1 MSTRPISPITAFAL
15 LLATSLSGLRAQ
27 APAAQPVAPAPAQ
40 TAPAAQSVAPA
51 QTGPV
56 APMPVQTGP
65 APAQTDPA
73 KLADKP
79 AASDAAAKSGD
90 EAAKIIAAKAKDSS
104 GKDSV
109 SVDFRDQ
116 DIRDILS
123 NVADLFEINLV
134 MPETLQGKQ
143 TIKLRDVT
151 WRQIFSNVLAP
162 VNYTFVEDG
171 NIIKI
176 VSNESLTLEPAT
188 TEVFLINYARAADIL
203 PTITTLVDAAV
214 GGKIVVDT
222 RSNSIIITER
232 PSRLT
237 RIRPIIEQL
246 DRATDQVMIETKF
259 VEVGSSD
266 VKNIGVNWSSLANYQ
281 IKAGGLNSTVDRSRT
296 QTTTDGN
303 NANRG
308 NNLTTTNGTTAIT
321 TNGITATTTNAVTG
335 TQSTGSNNTSS
346 VTSTNGTPT
355 ATSTTG
361 NNGALTNTTN
371 TGTTNGTTLGT
382 TNDSNNAS
390 TNAVSDV
397 FNTLS
402 SLANGGATNRALSA
416 VFSASDFSLVLSALQ
431 TQTSSKIVSNPTIVT
446 LNNTEATINVGRE
459 TPIPKYA
466 YNQQTGSFEV
476 NGFDYKPIGI
486 ILKVTPQVNARG
498 FIKLTVEPE
507 VSQSTSN
514 ATFNGANI
522 PVVDTRKAKT
532 QVSLKDGFTMGI
544 GGLIT
549 TQTSNVGNRVPVLGS
564 IPLLGRLFRSDDKN
578 VQQTNLII
586 FITAKT
592 ISAEGGATEQ
602 IFESGRVRELGMT
615 REDLPGHR
623 DGSTPF
629 LPSPKPGESKP
640 GEKAPAKKSSFRSS
654 DTEEKK

>member
-1 MSTRPISPITAFAL
+1 MPV
-15 LLATSLSGLRAQ
+15 Q
-27 APAAQPVAPAPAQ
+27 AGPAAAPAPAQ
-40 TAPAAQSVAPA
+40 T
-51 QTGPV
+51 
-56 APMPVQTGP
+56 GP
-65 APAQTDPA
+65 AEAA

-79 AASDAAAKSGD
+79 AA
-90 EAAKIIAAKAKDSS
+90 EAALRPGEEAPKSVATKAKDAA

-162 VNYTFVEDG
+162 VNYTFIEDG

-176 VSNESLTLEPAT
+176 VSNESLTLEPVS
-188 TEVFLINYARAADIL
+188 TEVFLINYAKAADIL
-203 PTITTLVDAAV
+203 PTITSLVEAAA
-214 GGKIVVDT
+214 GGRIVVDV
-222 RSNSIIITER
+222 RSNSLVITER
-232 PSRLT
+232 PT
-237 RIRPIIEQL
+237 RMQRIKPIIEQL

-281 IKAGGLNSTVDRSRT
+281 VKAGGLSGSFDRSRN
-296 QTTTDGN
+296 QTASDGTNGTNGTSRNATNGTT
-303 NANRG
+303 A
-308 NNLTTTNGTTAIT
+308 TTTNGTAGST
-321 TNGITATTTNAVTG
+321 TNGTTGSSTN
-335 TQSTGSNNTSS
+335 GSNNTSS
-346 VTSTNGTPT
+346 VTSSNGTPT

-361 NNGALTNTTN
+361 STGALTNGST
-371 TGTTNGTTLGT
+371 TGTTTGTTTGSS
-382 TNDSNNAS
+382 NDSTSGVTNTLTDTFNA
-390 TNAVSDV
+390 
-397 FNTLS
+397 LS
-402 SLANGGATNRALSA
+402 SLANGGGTSRALSA

-431 TQTSSKIVSNPTIVT
+431 TLQSTKIVSNPTIVT

-549 TQTSNVGNRVPVLGS
+549 TQTSKVGNKVPILGS
-564 IPLLGRLFRSDDKN
+564 IPGLGRLFRSDN
-578 VQQTNLII
+578 NNTEQTNLII

-592 ISAEGGATEQ
+592 ISAEGGSTEQ
-602 IFESGRVRELGMT
+602 IFESGRVRQLEMR
-615 REDLPGHR
+615 REDLPGYR
-623 DGSTPF
+623 DGSAPF
-629 LPSPKPGESKP
+629 LPTVQPGESKP
-640 GEKAPAKKSSFRSS
+640 GEKRSAKKTSSRNA
-654 DTEEKK
+654 DAEEKK

>member
-1 MSTRPISPITAFAL
+1 MRNRPRLLLSAL
-15 LLATSLSGLRAQ
+15 LLVAATLRAQ
-27 APAAQPVAPAPAQ
+27 TPAAPAAPAPAQASPAAVAPIPAQ
-40 TAPAAQSVAPA
+40 TAPAVAPA
-51 QTGPV
+51 Q
-56 APMPVQTGP
+56 
-65 APAQTDPA
+65 
-73 KLADKP
+73 LADKP
-79 AASDAAAKSGD
+79 AMVEVKAD
-90 EAAKIIAAKAKDSS
+90 EAPKAPAATKAKDSS

-151 WRQIFSNVLAP
+151 WRQIFQNVLAP
-162 VNYTFVEDG
+162 VNYSYVEDG

-176 VSNESLTLEPAT
+176 VSNESLTQEPVT

-203 PTITTLVDAAV
+203 PTITTLVDAAT

-232 PSRLT
+232 PTRFT

-259 VEVGSSD
+259 VEVGSND
-266 VKNIGVNWSSLANYQ
+266 VKNIGVNWSSLANYRLS
-281 IKAGGLNSTVDRSRT
+281 AGNINGTFDRTRT
-296 QTTTDGN
+296 QTTSSTGN
-303 NANRG
+303 LNNTNGRNSVVGSTNGTNAA
-308 NNLTTTNGTTAIT
+308 TTNGTTGST
-321 TNGITATTTNAVTG
+321 TN
-335 TQSTGSNNTSS
+335 GSNNTSS
-346 VTSTNGTPT
+346 VTSANGTPS

-361 NNGALTNTTN
+361 VNGSIVNGTTTTTTAGTTALTNNDTTS
-371 TGTTNGTTLGT
+371 TLGST
-382 TNDSNNAS
+382 LTN
-390 TNAVSDV
+390 
-397 FNTLS
+397 LE
-402 SLANGGATNRALSA
+402 SLANGGGTNRALSA
-416 VFSASDFSLVLSALQ
+416 VFSASEFALVLSALQ

-466 YNQQTGSFEV
+466 FNQQTGTFEV
-476 NGFDYKPIGI
+476 NGFEYKPIGI

-549 TQTSNVGNRVPVLGS
+549 TQSSNSGNRVPVLGS
-564 IPLLGRLFRSDDKN
+564 IPVLGRLFRSDDKN
-578 VQQTNLII
+578 TQQTNLII

-592 ISAEGGATEQ
+592 VNAEGAAVEQ
-602 IFESGRVRELGMT
+602 IFESSRVRELQMT
-615 REDLPGHR
+615 REDLPGYR
-623 DGSTPF
+623 DGSNPF
-629 LPSPKPGESKP
+629 LPSVKP
-640 GEKAPAKKSSFRSS
+640 GEKPAEKKSFFRSS
-654 DTEEKK
+654 DSKENK